1 MLNNYPDSL
10 GVKRHC
16 QTSRLIHYIYTI
28 KLLIVPTNLL
38 HQIAL
43 TLLEGIGAINAKKLV
58 AYCGGVDQVFNTSRK
73 ELLKIPGINTRLADK
88 VIGNDVM
95 SRAQEELEYIQKNE
109 IKTMFFLDDRYP
121 IKLKNCDDSPV
132 LLYYKGDFDFNKKR
146 IISIVGTRNAT
157 HYGKEFIAQ
166 LLKDLAPYDPI
177 IVSGLAYG
185 IDVTAHKEAMK
196 NNLTTVGV
204 VAHGLDLIYPAA
216 HRSIS
221 QEMQAMGGVMSEYA
235 HGTPADRERFPMRN
249 RIVAG
254 LADAVIV
261 VESAKTGGSM
271 ITADLAN
278 GYSRDVF
285 AVPGRVNDTYSQG
298 CNLLIQSNRAHLLN
312 DGQELIELMGWKN
325 ESPKEVQS
333 QLFVTLSSEEEKIVD
348 ILKSKGETTIDEVC
362 VSAEMTMSKVSST
375 LLNLEFSGVVLS
387 RPGKKYL
394 LA

>member
-1 MLNNYPDSL
+1 MND
-10 GVKRHC
+10 
-16 QTSRLIHYIYTI
+16 
-28 KLLIVPTNLL
+28 NLL

-43 TLLEGIGAINAKKLV
+43 TLLEGVGAINAKKLV
-58 AYCGGVDQVFNTSRK
+58 AYCGGVSNIFNANRAD
-73 ELLKIPGINTRLADK
+73 LLKIPGISVGLTNK
-88 VIGNDVM
+88 IIGANVLEK
-95 SRAQEELEYIQKNE
+95 AQEEMNFMEKE
-109 IKTMFFLDDRYP
+109 GVKTIFYLDDKYP
-121 IKLKNCDDSPV
+121 IKLKNCPDSPV
-132 LLYYKGDFDFNKKR
+132 LLYYKGDFEFNNRK
-146 IISIVGTRNAT
+146 IISIVGTRQAT

-166 LLKDLAPYDPI
+166 FIKDMVPYDPI

-196 NNLTTVGV
+196 NNLCTVGV
-204 VAHGLDLIYPAA
+204 VAHGLDLIYPAM
-216 HRSIS
+216 HRNIAK
-221 QEMQAMGGVMSEYA
+221 EMQDNGGVMSEYI

-285 AVPGRVNDTYSQG
+285 AVPGRTNDTYSQG
-298 CNLLIQSNRAHLLN
+298 CNHLIQTHRAHLLN
-312 DGQELIELMGWKN
+312 DGQELIELLGWTN
-325 ESPKEVQS
+325 ESPKQVQS
-333 QLFVTLSSEEEKIVD
+333 QLFVSLTPEEEKIVGV
-348 ILKSKGETTIDEVC
+348 LKNHGEVTIDEVC
-362 VSAEMTMSKVSST
+362 LSSAMTMSKVSST
-375 LLNLEFSGVVLS
+375 LLNLEFNGVVLS